1 MDLLPPQAVPKCFC
15 NIVASV
21 EGSHGMKAPWE
32 RGRPA
37 RTNPG
42 TASVISTTWINRERR
57 PGSMLF
63 PPTGWSI
70 ALKLSAGQAANA
82 AGCQDRPWPSLRGR
96 PGTGAG
102 TCLGRNKVRAGRPR
116 SRGITPLLRESRGSR
131 AEGRRLMRWGGGA
144 GPAGRGIDFF
154 TINRDAQD

>member
-1 MDLLPPQAVPKCFC
+1 
-15 NIVASV
+15 
-21 EGSHGMKAPWE
+21 MKAPWE
-32 RGRPA
+32 RERPA

-57 PGSMLF
+57 HGSMLF

-82 AGCQDRPWPSLRGR
+82 AGCQDRRWPSLRDR

-102 TCLGRNKVRAGRPR
+102 ACLSRNKVLLRAGRPR
-116 SRGITPLLRESRGSR
+116 SQGDHSPLRGKSQKLSRKGK
-131 AEGRRLMRWGGGA
+131 ADAVGGVAPGR
-144 GPAGRGIDFF
+144 PAGRGIDFF
-154 TINRDAQD
+154 HN